1 MSKTPIIILHIE
13 ENNTFLQICVGA
25 FEGNALELGLN
36 NNQLLRPL
44 PYDTFISIINKL
56 GGRVEAVVIRKVINN
71 IFYSDIIM
79 SRSDGTKFRIDSR
92 SSDALNIAIR
102 TRVPIYVED
111 EVLENMR
118 VSISFGEFCD
128 KNKQKL
134 NKNIDKDIKDSKT
147 EQILKPSDFF

>member
-1 MSKTPIIILHIE
+1 MKTAEIIRIVEDEMSKTPIIILHIE

-71 IFYSDIIM
+71 
-79 SRSDGTKFRIDSR
+79 RG
-92 SSDALNIAIR
+92 
-102 TRVPIYVED
+102 
-111 EVLENMR
+111 
-118 VSISFGEFCD
+118 
-128 KNKQKL
+128 
-134 NKNIDKDIKDSKT
+134 SK
-147 EQILKPSDFF
+147 E